1 MNTGILYSA
10 SEGFGSTFQGD
21 SMLPRSIASDGRRS
35 VLIFHVLVHVLAL
48 VSNIVSCVFMW
59 DDFVEV
65 QMQVGATIAAA
76 MHGIGILCLLSLAAS
91 EVKQIAFVISLAFIY
106 TFLWFGL
113 VTTAIMAT
121 FTFRSDDLL
130 TEPHWLYYCTLFL
143 QVLGLSL
150 LTACSLNM
158 AANGDM
164 AMDGKKKVVDAAKPA

>member
-1 MNTGILYSA
+1 
-10 SEGFGSTFQGD
+10 
-21 SMLPRSIASDGRRS
+21 
-35 VLIFHVLVHVLAL
+35 
-48 VSNIVSCVFMW
+48 MW